1 MPELPNA
8 AGDAAA
14 SRAAPDGTP
23 ARKGTL
29 RGFRVTLLLLI
40 VAAFAPWGVLSYH
53 AARTPPNRLKNP
65 QTVQVYV
72 SNPHASAELTAVIT
86 QPTGQSKSVE
96 YLKLSITVPAGDSAV
111 SWLVV
116 SERHPMKCAVPPTIM
131 TSVRLGIDPSA
142 KPVPAWMCRGS
153 SGSPSS
159 QGSESPSFRRLAAVD
174 PQAAA
179 LTEGLTTVAT
189 ATITPP
195 VWQAP
200 PGAGVLFAHL
210 PALADQPLS
219 EPYASLIIDRTT
231 SPRPGA
237 PTLVLDEVPQLR
249 AAAAAAQALQSYQT
263 LPNASGS
270 TGPAY
275 FSPANVGTQAILQV
289 LGQSQL
295 VNYRV
300 DQIDPTDGDF
310 QDGNLLWSGSGYIEP
325 TAYLSNPASDNGRAD
340 DEFISGVALAVTAT
354 ALIALIQEI
363 RRDSRGADPGGLTA
377 ASSQAD
383 TNAGKDTEPDIP
395 VKD

>member
-1 MPELPNA
+1 MTEPPNA
-8 AGDAAA
+8 AADAAT
-14 SRAAPDGTP
+14 SRAAQDGTR

-29 RGFRVTLLLLI
+29 RGLRVTLLLLI
-40 VAAFAPWGVLSYH
+40 LAAFASCGVLSYL

-72 SNPHASAELTAVIT
+72 SDPHASAQLTAVIT
-86 QPTGQSKSVE
+86 QPTGRRKSEE

-116 SERHPMKCAVPPTIM
+116 SELHAMVCVAGPTII
-131 TSVRLGIDPSA
+131 TSVRLGIDPDA
-142 KPVPAWMCRGS
+142 RPVRAWVCRGS
-153 SGSPSS
+153 SGSLSS
-159 QGSESPSFRRLAAVD
+159 QGSESLSFRRLAAVD
-174 PQAAA
+174 PEAAA

-189 ATITPP
+189 ATITP

-219 EPYASLIIDRTT
+219 GIYASLIIDHTT
-231 SPRPGA
+231 PPHPGA
-237 PTLVLDEVPQLR
+237 PTLVLDEAPQLR
-249 AAAAAAQALQSYQT
+249 AAAAGAQALQSYQT
-263 LPNASGS
+263 LPQANEP

-300 DQIDPTDGDF
+300 DQIDPTDGNF
-310 QDGNLLWSGSGYIEP
+310 QDGNFLWSGSGYIEP
-325 TAYLSNPASDNGRAD
+325 TAYLSNPASDNGRAI
-340 DEFISGVALAVTAT
+340 DEFISGVALAVAAT

-363 RRDSRGADPGGLTA
+363 RRDSPGADPGGLTA
-377 ASSQAD
+377 ASGKAG
-383 TNAGKDTEPDIP
+383 TNAGEDTKPDP
-395 VKD
+395 AVTA